1 MNGAAVQINRALAA
15 VGVPIIRSATVADID
30 RLVAYA
36 QIFWEQTDYAKIVEY
51 DVDTMA
57 DTTADLIDNDVVL
70 YAEDD
75 GNVVGL
81 LCVMISP
88 FLMNRNY
95 LSACEWGFYV
105 DAEYRSSGLGIALIR
120 RAEEILK
127 EKKVTFFTLVS
138 LANLR
143 PAAVGRFYERLGFR
157 HVESDYVKEL
167 SWEL

>member
-1 MNGAAVQINRALAA
+1 MNNVAIEINVDAVIREAA
-15 VGVPIIRSATVADID
+15 ADDIE

-36 QIFWEQTDYAKIVEY
+36 RIFWDQTDYASVVEY
-51 DVDTMA
+51 DVKTMV
-57 DTTADLIDNDVVL
+57 DTTAGLIEDDVVL
-70 YAEDD
+70 YAEDSN

-105 DAEYRSSGLGIALIR
+105 DVEYRSSGLGIALIQ

-127 EKKVTFFTLVS
+127 QKKVTFFTLVS

-167 SWEL
+167 SWVH